1 MAILSRIIQLFKAD
15 IHGVMDQIEDQGLL
29 LKQHL
34 RDMEE
39 SLTAKEMK
47 LKKMRSA
54 LDQARQ
60 DYQKGE
66 RETDNLEQELQVAIK
81 KDRDDIARMLIGKLK
96 PLNRLQS
103 DRRNHIDRLSHEI
116 DQFKAHYDQQRI
128 QYEQLR
134 QKATEYCL
142 RHQLAF
148 GFASSARKKLNWSFF
163 KEKKQSKEVWYDKK
177 LGQADKIDNRLG
189 TDRRTFLHAAVHRVQ
204 FFSVLAGWPAPDALG
219 IARRIRSVSRTLVF
233 NSARVNCSALFV
245 AVYRRHFFQI
255 NAFLFIFSAS
265 GAGLD

>member
-134 QKATEYCL
+134 QKATEYFY
-142 RHQLAF
+142 R
-148 GFASSARKKLNWSFF
+148 
-163 KEKKQSKEVWYDKK
+163 KEKQDWEPLGPAAPVGLRLCELSKEEVELELLQRKEAIK
-177 LGQADKIDNRLG
+177 GG
-189 TDRRTFLHAAVHRVQ
+189 VV
-204 FFSVLAGWPAPDALG
+204 
-219 IARRIRSVSRTLVF
+219 
-233 NSARVNCSALFV
+233 
-245 AVYRRHFFQI
+245 
-255 NAFLFIFSAS
+255 
-265 GAGLD
+265 